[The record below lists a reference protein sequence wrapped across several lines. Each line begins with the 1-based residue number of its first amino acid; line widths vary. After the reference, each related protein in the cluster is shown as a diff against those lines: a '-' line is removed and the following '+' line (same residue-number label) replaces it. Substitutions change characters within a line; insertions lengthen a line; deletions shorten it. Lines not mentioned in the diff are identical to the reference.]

1 MFYLRYLKF
10 YLEFYM
16 KKRFVLAGV
25 VCLFWGTLIAQPD
38 NPAEKD
44 IMTEKGLRDS
54 ILLTIQ
60 KTRDSIN
67 TEMEKKMG
75 LLEKQINNFDKSLDQ
90 VTLSGEARI
99 KTLEEKVKTIE
110 MLEQASSQ
118 GKLSTYQANY
128 QSAVINLVSMERE
141 LKPLYLFKSTQAF
154 YSTLNQVANPS
165 TYPGY
170 AEWYKTFK
178 IYIERNKQKEA
189 TLNVISQVLAV
200 SGDIAQGAPLSG
212 PLVQTLFVG
221 MGNFIATLGK
231 NQQILKDQSEKMFRL
246 TMVLSQFT
254 HEKDQI
260 ETEWDAINKEL
271 GDLKLI
277 YDETL
282 NHNLNILGIDKSVL
296 QSRFTK
302 ENDANRR
309 LVFLNELTGIV
320 SEAVKKENAE
330 NTKKWKDKFYYEMQT
345 VQSLKVRF
353 GGITF
358 RISQNLIKY
367 QDLINKYKSS
377 PEMGGRMAELDSRL
391 KELISS
397 FDASFDPLEYIK
409 SADRMYQVE

>member
-1 MFYLRYLKF
+1 
-10 YLEFYM
+10 M
-16 KKRFVLAGV
+16 KKSIVLAGV
-25 VCLFWGTLIAQPD
+25 IFLFLGVLNAQPD
-38 NPAEKD
+38 NSGEND

-75 LLEKQINNFDKSLDQ
+75 LLEKQITNFDKSLGQ

-110 MLEQASSQ
+110 MLEEASAQ

-154 YSTLNQVANPS
+154 YSTLNQVANPG

-170 AEWYKTFK
+170 SEWYKTFK
-178 IYIERNKQKEA
+178 TYIERNKQKEA

-200 SGDIAQGAPLSG
+200 SGDIAQGAPVSG

-260 ETEWDAINKEL
+260 ETEWEAINKEL
-271 GDLKLI
+271 GDLKSI

-282 NHNLNILGIDKSVL
+282 NHNLTILGIDKSVL

-309 LVFLNELTGIV
+309 LVFLNELTGVV
-320 SEAVKKENAE
+320 SETVKKEHSE
-330 NTKKWKDKFYYEMQT
+330 NSKKWKDKFFYEMQT

-367 QDLINKYKSS
+367 QDLITKYKSS
-377 PEMGGRMAELDSRL
+377 PELGGRMAELDVRL
-391 KELISS
+391 KELINS
-397 FDASFDPLEYIK
+397 FDSSFDPLEYIK